1 MEGDMMKTG
10 ILLFAIVSALLMHVP
25 CVYSAGSEE
34 CGAHRMSDPFTRTLV
49 GSLEKSG
56 FEVSVGCPKLYTM
69 QDCIDH
75 TYPSLKSCFS
85 ANPAAPYVMPVM
97 KSWPDEYVDP
107 ALANAFVKTDPGY
120 SATYRLDP
128 REAIVMFGTMPPPG
142 RYMGLQTIE
151 LSKHGTWRPRDYN
164 NWANTPGVPLPIQ
177 YLFQTVPPGD
187 PKSHR
192 VVTVSAL
199 GDLVNNVVMERQSGY
214 PFGKTRYF
222 IITPSA
228 TTEKA
233 VRRTLQAQGVKDT
246 HIFTQQI
253 PREDDYG
260 PIGPLGMGENAIDF
274 LTMFRYAVPDD
285 QNAAQQWRSDLPL
298 TVLRLRAPASLGPV
312 QRYKSLTFEQRK
324 GYSEADLA
332 DDLKNLVDAVCDR
345 VTNYTTLASLDCA
358 QKPPDSSYMVEMGRD
373 LGWVGP
379 YCRSIDMNC
388 NVDQQ
393 ESSLYFSPLSSLD
406 AGQVLAIVGTLA
418 TETGNAVYVGLS
430 ANDASILG
438 GVANVMDT
446 DVMGPDGPIKG
457 LKGSA
462 DRYATSVNNTGK
474 FFVHY
479 FTKDCTVLPPEDR
492 ESCSPTNGVDPA
504 IGDPTLR
511 GKFIIVLRDYIATRT
526 QRGPDVSKRLTPRVL
541 MFTK

>member
-1 MEGDMMKTG
+1 MKTG

-34 CGAHRMSDPFTRTLV
+34 CGAYRMSDPFTRTLV

-56 FEVSVGCPKLYTM
+56 FEVSLGCPKLYTM
-69 QDCIDH
+69 DDCIKH

-85 ANPAAPYVMPVM
+85 ANPAAPYVMPVVR
-97 KSWPDEYVDP
+97 SWPDEYVDP
-107 ALANAFVKTDPGY
+107 ALVNAFVKTDTGY

-151 LSKHGTWRPRDYN
+151 FSKHGTWRPRDYN
-164 NWANTPGVPLPIQ
+164 NWANTPDVPLPIQ

-187 PKSHR
+187 SKSHR
-192 VVTVSAL
+192 VITASAL

-233 VRRTLQAQGVKDT
+233 VRRTLQAQGVKDG

-332 DDLKNLVDAVCDR
+332 DDLKNLVDAVCDH

-462 DRYATSVNNTGK
+462 DRYVTSVNNTGK

-492 ESCSPTNGVDPA
+492 ENCSPTNGVDPA
-504 IGDPTLR
+504 IGDPALR

-526 QRGPDVSKRLTPRVL
+526 QRGPDISKRLTPRVL

>member
-1 MEGDMMKTG
+1 
-10 ILLFAIVSALLMHVP
+10 
-25 CVYSAGSEE
+25 
-34 CGAHRMSDPFTRTLV
+34 
-49 GSLEKSG
+49 
-56 FEVSVGCPKLYTM
+56 
-69 QDCIDH
+69 
-75 TYPSLKSCFS
+75 
-85 ANPAAPYVMPVM
+85 
-97 KSWPDEYVDP
+97 
-107 ALANAFVKTDPGY
+107 
-120 SATYRLDP
+120 
-128 REAIVMFGTMPPPG
+128 
-142 RYMGLQTIE
+142 
-151 LSKHGTWRPRDYN
+151 
-164 NWANTPGVPLPIQ
+164 
-177 YLFQTVPPGD
+177 
-187 PKSHR
+187 
-192 VVTVSAL
+192 
-199 GDLVNNVVMERQSGY
+199 MERQSGY
-214 PFGKTRYF
+214 PFGETRYF

-233 VRRTLQAQGVKDT
+233 VRRALKAQGVKDV

-274 LTMFRYAVPDD
+274 LTMFRYAVPAD
-285 QNAAQQWRSDLPL
+285 QNAAQQWRTDLPL

-332 DDLKNLVDAVCDR
+332 DDLKNLVYAVCDN
-345 VTNYTTLASLDCA
+345 VTWNTGLTSSDCDRT
-358 QKPPDSSYMVEMGRD
+358 QKPPDSSFMVEMGRD

-393 ESSLYFSPLSSLD
+393 ESSLYFSSLSSLD
-406 AGQVLAIVGTLA
+406 SGQVLAIVGTLA

-430 ANDASILG
+430 ANDALILG

-446 DVMGPDGPIKG
+446 DVIGPDGPIKG

-462 DRYATSVNNTGK
+462 DRYATRVNNTGK

-479 FTKDCTVLPPEDR
+479 FTKNCSVLPPEDF
-492 ESCSPTNGVDPA
+492 ENCSPTNGVDPA

-511 GKFIIVLRDYIATRT
+511 GKFIIVLRDYIATKT
-526 QRGPDVSKRLTPRVL
+526 QRGPDVSKLLTPRVL